1 MGRGRSETTYYQI
14 DRMKEDNKA
23 DADADKQL
31 SMQRNEGSA
40 MVSDCVEKAIEKGK
54 NLYSAAKRGKN
65 FQESASNLM
74 TAWLVNT
81 KSISFYSPNGSPESD
96 NDWKKAKAAAE
107 LSGL

>member
-1 MGRGRSETTYYQI
+1 
-14 DRMKEDNKA
+14 
-23 DADADKQL
+23 
-31 SMQRNEGSA
+31 

-54 NLYSAAKRGKN
+54 NLYSAAPRGKN
-65 FQESASNLM
+65 FQESAANLM